1 MIDDS
6 KITIPQEETA
16 KYTFTRPPNN
26 IVFYNNFGD
35 KQVEVLRITKDGITA
50 NPDVPV
56 DEAADAVIR
65 ALDRYIKN
73 LVGRKWVGLTDV
85 EWMNIVNKDQ
95 AWFGQRPD
103 EVAHEVAKMV
113 EARLKDK
120 NNG

>member
-6 KITIPQEETA
+6 KITIPQEEAA

-73 LVGRKWVGLTDV
+73 LVGRKWVGLTD
-85 EWMNIVNKDQ
+85 
-95 AWFGQRPD
+95 D
-103 EVAHEVAKMV
+103 EIASLHYKLKVQLMGAYKTEDIYRAI

-120 NNG
+120 NT